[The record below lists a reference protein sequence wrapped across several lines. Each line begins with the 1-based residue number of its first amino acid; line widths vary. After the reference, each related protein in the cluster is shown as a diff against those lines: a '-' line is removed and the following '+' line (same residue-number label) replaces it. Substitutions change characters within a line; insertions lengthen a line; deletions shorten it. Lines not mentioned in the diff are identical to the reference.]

1 MQTQSI
7 SPKSV
12 TNADKSKWGVD
23 LGVGQSYLPFVK
35 IGTSTSTTTKPI
47 KRTATMRSANKD
59 DINKKIDELRQQKK
73 RYKSLID
80 KISVDLLR
88 QEKKLLTME
97 LRELK
102 GR

>member
-35 IGTSTSTTTKPI
+35 IGTTTTTKPI
-47 KRTATMRSANKD
+47 KRSITMRSIDKD